1 MIDES
6 WTYLQTDNTTCKVAI
21 VTKKIFQLIVG
32 MDVDADSYEYHWTG
46 RGDEELM
53 KKLVA
58 KYGAVVT
65 SVVAAGPF
73 SQYGG
78 GILRYGSPFL
88 SPGRCRQTV

>member
-1 MIDES
+1 
-6 WTYLQTDNTTCKVAI
+6 
-21 VTKKIFQLIVG
+21 

-58 KYGAVVT
+58 EYGAVVT

-78 GILRYGSPFL
+78 GMLSYVKSKKSKKEEMPSPGSPFL
-88 SPGRCRQTV
+88 SLPQCRQTV

>member
-1 MIDES
+1 ME
-6 WTYLQTDNTTCKVAI
+6 
-21 VTKKIFQLIVG
+21 
-32 MDVDADSYEYHWTG
+32 VDADSCEYHWTG

-78 GILRYGSPFL
+78 GMIRYGSPFL
-88 SPGRCRQTV
+88 SLPQCRQTV